1 MAYLYNN
8 NKDFI
13 MNLTIENLSA
23 YCNNNEKIGIFCRD
37 IQIKNIFDSNNKIFA
52 HKHIIFF

>member
-1 MAYLYNN
+1 
-8 NKDFI
+8 
-13 MNLTIENLSA
+13 MNMTIENLSA

-52 HKHIIFF
+52 HKHIIFL